1 MSQESEITAAPQLA
15 PRANTSTW
23 MGLFISLF
31 SMIIIRE
38 IFLPLGANSSPALT
52 VLKEAC
58 VFAAAAV
65 LLWLVKRG
73 EGLSLRSIGLGTSPP
88 WKSVLWGFI
97 IGAVCFAVAVG
108 LALLTHYGQG
118 SSYLDKFPV
127 PVVTLV
133 VLQAGIVEELFYRGF
148 AIDRLQAVGL
158 SRTASVAVPLIIFS
172 VGHWR
177 GGWANIVIALAAGG
191 LLTAFY
197 LWRKDLVSN
206 MIGHFLVDFV
216 ANVLPRLGGA

>member
-1 MSQESEITAAPQLA
+1 MYQESVTAAAPQTA
-15 PRANTSTW
+15 PRANTSTRL
-23 MGLFISLF
+23 GLFISLF

-38 IFLPLGANSSPALT
+38 VFLPLGANSSVRLT
-52 VLKEAC
+52 VLKEGC
-58 VFAAAAV
+58 MFAVAGL

-73 EGLSLRSIGLGTSPP
+73 EGLSLHSVGLGTSPL

-97 IGAVCFAVAVG
+97 AGAVCFAVVVG
-108 LALLTHYGQG
+108 LALLTHYGQA

-133 VLQAGIVEELFYRGF
+133 VLRAGIVEELFYRGF

-158 SRTASVAVPLIIFS
+158 GRTASIVLPLIIFS
-172 VGHWR
+172 VGHWT

-206 MIGHFLVDFV
+206 MIAHFLVDFV
-216 ANVLPRLGGA
+216 ANVLPRLAGA